1 MEDGKATTRLG
12 YTTEL
17 DLTGYF
23 LATEGGLTRITK
35 FGQVWYIGQAIEILR
50 PPKTSAYQWATPT
63 KNPWMIEAVSDDGVI
78 SIRSGDSFGDL
89 LVEWSNFS
97 GLSNDPFFTIAG
109 GPVIDLSEP
118 ALTLP
123 EPLTT
128 ESGDYFLIDEAQKS
142 VPTYSASYFG
152 GIGLSDR
159 NQIMMVRSEDL
170 VFWDGESYTEKPFE
184 TQYTFES
191 KLPIRLDFILGI
203 NVETEQA
210 ISGENIEAVQFNNQL
225 ILLSGIGPVLSVDL
239 DFFLAQDVQKWNGN
253 LDDFIVADENIPNGD
268 FAVVTGNRLAIKTDH
283 DTVSFSDI
291 ANESNFDVLNKFY
304 IGAGDGDN
312 ISGFAPIP
320 ESALLV
326 FKKRSIWAIGG
337 LNNIGFAF
345 VTQVSKQTGC
355 ISRHS
360 IQAVGSSVFFLGDG
374 GVYAMD
380 VGLDASNAKGVLT
393 RFALQDAPLSEPIN
407 DQILSED
414 FQEAETSC
422 RSIFYNNRYY
432 ISFVDGD
439 SSRVYIFNTILGAWE
454 SRDEYD
460 FAIKDFVRAK
470 LKTDRNERLF
480 CITGEGQLFKL
491 DEGTKDGENEIDWS
505 LTTRSYDNQN
515 LEIKNFRR
523 GYVRMESLDD
533 TGTSQVS
540 VNLTDPDN
548 SHLVPVERP
557 ANSGY
562 IRRFSIGKRGNALSY
577 TFSGQGRDAIKHC
590 RAEFIE
596 NNNNLMKTYN

>member
-1 MEDGKATTRLG
+1 
-12 YTTEL
+12 
-17 DLTGYF
+17 
-23 LATEGGLTRITK
+23 
-35 FGQVWYIGQAIEILR
+35 
-50 PPKTSAYQWATPT
+50 
-63 KNPWMIEAVSDDGVI
+63 MIEAVSDDGVI

-225 ILLSGIGPVLSVDL
+225 ILLSGIGHQVLSVDL

-380 VGLDASNAKGVLT
+380 VGLDASNAKGTCANKV
-393 RFALQDAPLSEPIN
+393 
-407 DQILSED
+407 
-414 FQEAETSC
+414 C
-422 RSIFYNNRYY
+422 
-432 ISFVDGD
+432 
-439 SSRVYIFNTILGAWE
+439 
-454 SRDEYD
+454 
-460 FAIKDFVRAK
+460 
-470 LKTDRNERLF
+470 
-480 CITGEGQLFKL
+480 
-491 DEGTKDGENEIDWS
+491 
-505 LTTRSYDNQN
+505 TTRC
-515 LEIKNFRR
+515 
-523 GYVRMESLDD
+523 
-533 TGTSQVS
+533 TS
-540 VNLTDPDN
+540 
-548 SHLVPVERP
+548 
-557 ANSGY
+557 
-562 IRRFSIGKRGNALSY
+562 F
-577 TFSGQGRDAIKHC
+577 
-590 RAEFIE
+590 
-596 NNNNLMKTYN
+596 